1 MEKVGNKPTA
11 PINLAKSSN
20 EQNSPSS
27 SPKTST
33 EQNSS
38 YSSQKSTPSPN
49 TSTSSSLMKQKSLS
63 KQVSKESIIVE
74 KQLPADPNPRNT
86 DTRPRTYE
94 NFRIYFGELF
104 SKLIPLEFLNSS
116 IPAIKS
122 NSLSSQAYERLH
134 SKSMCVNNNI
144 IYSFINLF
152 ILIIRAFASL
162 AN

>member
-1 MEKVGNKPTA
+1 MTLNS
-11 PINLAKSSN
+11 IQSNLATSSN

-38 YSSQKSTPSPN
+38 
-49 TSTSSSLMKQKSLS
+49 SSSLMKQKSFS

-74 KQLPADPNPRNT
+74 KQLPAGPNPRKT

-94 NFRIYFGELF
+94 NFRIYFRELF
-104 SKLIPLEFLNSS
+104 DKLIPLEFLNSS

-134 SKSMCVNNNI
+134 SKSICVNSNI
-144 IYSFINLF
+144 IYSFINHF